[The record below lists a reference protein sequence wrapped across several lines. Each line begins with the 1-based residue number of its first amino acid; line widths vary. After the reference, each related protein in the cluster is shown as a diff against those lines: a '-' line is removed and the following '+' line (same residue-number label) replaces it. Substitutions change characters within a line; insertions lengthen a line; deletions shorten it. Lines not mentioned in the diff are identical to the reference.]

1 MGDNMTEQKLKSTM
15 SEKFVWA
22 LAYGSSIG
30 WGAFVLPGDW
40 IKNSGAIGASLGILI
55 GGLLMIIISISY
67 GALTSRFPVSGGEFA
82 FSYLGFGK
90 YFSFFSSWFLILGY
104 ICIVALNAS
113 AFSLLFKFLMPD
125 FIKQGYLYSIAGWDI
140 YITEVVLS
148 TIILIFFAFIS
159 IKGTGLSGS
168 LQFLFC
174 LFMAIFVS
182 LLFVISFN
190 VGEFSFGNLKPLFN
204 KDIGAAQSILLIVS
218 IAPWMY
224 VGFDNIPQLA
234 EEFKFKPEKTF
245 KLLVFSI
252 VAAILTY
259 VAMILVTAWIY
270 PDQTKINGELWI
282 TGSVIN
288 ASMGK
293 VGMFFLSFSI
303 LMGIFTG
310 LNGFYMSASRLIYA
324 LGRAKMIPEQ
334 FGTLHKKNNTPHL
347 SILFIMIICLPA
359 PWLGRT
365 ALSWI
370 VDMSSVG
377 VSVAFFATCIT
388 AVKFFGKGEAKNTF
402 FFVSGIFGALI
413 SFFFLCLL
421 LIPNTPSS
429 LSQPSYIALLIWS
442 IIGIL
447 FFIIQ
452 FKKLNKL
459 TKEELDAI
467 ILQK

>member
-1 MGDNMTEQKLKSTM
+1 MAEQKLPSTM
-15 SEKFVWA
+15 SEKFIWA

-40 IKNSGAIGASLGILI
+40 ILNSGAIGASLGILI

-113 AFSLLFKFLMPD
+113 AFSLLFKFLLPQY
-125 FIKQGYLYSIAGWDI
+125 IEKGYLYSIAGWDI
-140 YITEVVLS
+140 YITEVILS

-159 IKGTGLSGS
+159 VKGTGLSGR
-168 LQFLFC
+168 LQFIFC

-182 LLFVISFN
+182 LLFVVSFN
-190 VGEFSFGNLKPLFN
+190 VGEFSFSNLNPLFN
-204 KDIGAAQSILLIVS
+204 DKIGVLQSILLIVS

-234 EEFKFKPEKTF
+234 EEFNFKPEKTF
-245 KLLVFSI
+245 KLLIFSI
-252 VAAILTY
+252 MAAILTY

-270 PDQTKINGELWI
+270 PDQSKIDGELWI
-282 TGSVIN
+282 TGSVIS

-293 VGMFFLSFSI
+293 IGMFFLSFSI

-324 LGRAKMIPEQ
+324 LGRSKMIPEQ
-334 FGTLHKKNNTPHL
+334 FGMLHKKNNTPYL
-347 SILFIMIICLPA
+347 SILFIMMICLPA

-377 VSVAFFATCIT
+377 VSVAFLATCLT
-388 AVKFFGKGEAKNTF
+388 AVKFFGKGKEKNLGF
-402 FFVSGIFGALI
+402 MIAGVFGAII

-429 LSQPSYIALLIWS
+429 LSQPSYIALLIWTV
-442 IIGIL
+442 IGII
-447 FFIIQ
+447 FFLLQ
-452 FKKLNKL
+452 YKKLNKL